1 MSEIE
6 ESIQI
11 SNNRTTYVYSTVTVL
26 TLIKQL

>member
-11 SNNRTTYVYSTVTVL
+11 SNNRTIYVYSTVTVL